1 MKYEIIK
8 WTIEWHHIG
17 DVIEMNEKLA
27 KAYGEKYLK
36 PIKEKTE
43 AKDLTEIQD
52 KALKPN
58 KKGRKNV

>member
-8 WTIEWHHIG
+8 GTIDWKHIG
-17 DVIEMNEKLA
+17 EIIEMNEKLA